1 MNEKTTPLILVV
13 DDEAG
18 IVDLFKECLED
29 LSFRVEG
36 AINAKDALEIFK
48 TQKVDCIITDVSMP
62 AMSGIELAAQVRKI
76 KFDLPIFFMTAYHDH
91 PREELN
97 LFFPK
102 AIIFKP
108 FDFEEAALLVKQHFL
123 RK

>member
-1 MNEKTTPLILVV
+1 MSEKTTPTILVV
-13 DDEAG
+13 DDEPG
-18 IVDLFKECLED
+18 IVELFKECLED
-29 LSFRVEG
+29 LSFKVEG
-36 AINAKDALEIFK
+36 VTSAQDALEVFRTKNI
-48 TQKVDCIITDVSMP
+48 DCVVTDVSMP
-62 AMSGIELAAQVRKI
+62 VMTGIELAAQIRKL
-76 KFDLPIFFMTAYHDH
+76 KFDVPLFFMTAYHDH

>member
-1 MNEKTTPLILVV
+1 MSEKATPLILVI
-13 DDEAG
+13 DDEEG
-18 IVDLFKECLED
+18 IVELFKECLED
-29 LSFRVEG
+29 LSFKVVG
-36 AINAKDALEIFK
+36 ATCAEKALEIFK
-48 TQKVDCIITDVSMP
+48 SQNVDCIVTDVSMP
-62 AMSGIELAAQVRKI
+62 KMTGIELAAQVRKL
-76 KFDLPIFFMTAYHDH
+76 KFDVPIFFMTAYHDH